1 MSLDS
6 SEKSTTEKN
15 TKMSDSSS
23 KSDAI
28 KLPDAANQE
37 PVFKSSGEEN
47 KLGWFKYPLIL
58 LALGLIYT
66 ALILENPSTDSV
78 ADNQIQPG
86 KGLLQSNPS
95 TGGSDA
101 RAWIASWK
109 KTSDSKSIDAVFEK
123 AESFAAA
130 EQHADAYLLYFY
142 AARKGHGSAAMT
154 LAKQADPQTFSEKQS
169 ITGIAEPFTAF
180 KWYKIAVATGVPEA
194 SSSLENLKK
203 WVQNAANE
211 GDVDADRLLL
221 QWR

>member
-1 MSLDS
+1 MSSDL
-6 SEKSTTEKN
+6 SEKPTNEKT
-15 TKMSDSSS
+15 TKMSDSSA
-23 KSDAI
+23 KSDANN
-28 KLPDAANQE
+28 LPEAANQE
-37 PVFKSSGEEN
+37 PVFKTSAEEN

-78 ADNQIQPG
+78 VNDQTQSG
-86 KGLLQSNPS
+86 QGLLLSNPS

-101 RAWIASWK
+101 RAWVANWK
-109 KTSDSKSIDAVFEK
+109 KTSDNKNVDAVFEK

-130 EQHADAYLLYFY
+130 EQQADAYLLYFY

-180 KWYKIAVATGVPEA
+180 KWYKIAEATGVPEA
-194 SSSLENLKK
+194 TSKLENLKK
-203 WVQNAANE
+203 WVQSAAKE
-211 GDVDADRLLL
+211 GDVSADRLLL